1 MQRSYLHKY
10 LHYNSSGA
18 FSSLKNYR
26 GLNKHFVLFVFDFGD
41 SQMRL
46 VQKQNKKKDLEKGK
60 ITDFQLKV
68 WI

>member
-1 MQRSYLHKY
+1 M
-10 LHYNSSGA
+10 
-18 FSSLKNYR
+18 
-26 GLNKHFVLFVFDFGD
+26 LFVFDFGD

-60 ITDFQLKV
+60 IMDFQLKV